1 MMIDWL
7 KRYWHKILAFIAF
20 IPVSIRI
27 FLRAT
32 PLAISLAFI
41 PIEKHV
47 VSPFLSWIGLGQ
59 VSARI
64 FSFGLTSLLFI
75 LSWYVGEIIIVLMS
89 MAMVSELYLLF
100 ECINNRLTE
109 KVYD

>member
-1 MMIDWL
+1 MIDWIR
-7 KRYWHKILAFIAF
+7 KYWHKILAFFAF
-20 IPVSIRI
+20 IPISIRI

-41 PIEKHV
+41 PIERHV

-64 FSFGLTSLLFI
+64 LSFGLTSLLFV
-75 LSWYVGEIIIVLMS
+75 LSWYVGEIIVILMAL
-89 MAMVSELYLLF
+89 AMVSEFYLLI
-100 ECINNRLTE
+100 ECINNRLVE
-109 KVYD
+109 V